1 MSSWLT
7 CPSFAKLASLSALV
21 PLVGLASGF
30 CFAGNAA
37 LLGSC
42 DVVIATEGANIGMA
56 GPAMIEGGGL
66 GKVAPQQIGP
76 SIEQARNGVVDILVS
91 TDAEAVDAA
100 RRCECRQWFDVAL
113 R

>member
-76 SIEQARNGVVDILVS
+76 SGEQARSGVVDILVS

-100 RRCECRQWFDVAL
+100 RRCECR
-113 R
+113 